1 LPLTFSDFSTG
12 LAKNQWVADGIPFA
26 LIVGIRFAKGNIT
39 RITFIRRYEMD
50 QKDFKK
56 ILAGLS
62 ITTLVAG
69 ATLVGIGYPEP
80 AQAA

>member
-1 LPLTFSDFSTG
+1 
-12 LAKNQWVADGIPFA
+12 
-26 LIVGIRFAKGNIT
+26 
-39 RITFIRRYEMD
+39 MD

-62 ITTLVAG
+62 ITTLVGG
-69 ATLVGIGYPEP
+69 AALLGIGYPEP

>member
-1 LPLTFSDFSTG
+1 MSYSWHCICLENSTWWYSYAAG
-12 LAKNQWVADGIPFA
+12 RKNHTM
-26 LIVGIRFAKGNIT
+26 LR
-39 RITFIRRYEMD
+39 RRYFMD
-50 QKDFKK
+50 QKGFKK

-69 ATLVGIGYPEP
+69 TTLMGVGFPEP

>member
-1 LPLTFSDFSTG
+1 
-12 LAKNQWVADGIPFA
+12 
-26 LIVGIRFAKGNIT
+26 
-39 RITFIRRYEMD
+39 MD
-50 QKDFKK
+50 QKDFKR

-69 ATLVGIGYPEP
+69 ATLIGIGYPEP

>member
-1 LPLTFSDFSTG
+1 
-12 LAKNQWVADGIPFA
+12 
-26 LIVGIRFAKGNIT
+26 
-39 RITFIRRYEMD
+39 MD
-50 QKDFKK
+50 QKGFKK

-69 ATLVGIGYPEP
+69 TTLMGVGFPEP

>member
-1 LPLTFSDFSTG
+1 MLKNILTLSILRGKIIHKTY
-12 LAKNQWVADGIPFA
+12 
-26 LIVGIRFAKGNIT
+26 
-39 RITFIRRYEMD
+39 RRRHEMK

-62 ITTLVAG
+62 ISALVAG
-69 ATLVGIGYPEP
+69 VTLAGVGYPEP